1 MKRMLS
7 VLLCAAI
14 IILPPGQQL
23 TACAADDGLSVSARC
38 AIVMCADN
46 GDVLFEKDADRRCAI
61 ASITK
66 IMTAILA
73 LESAGANNR
82 EIRFTK
88 EMMAEGSSLSLK
100 PGDIILLSELVR
112 GMMALSGNDAANAIA
127 ISLGGSFEGF
137 ADMMNEKARQLGMN
151 NTHFVTPSGLDDEQ
165 HYSSARDMAVLCCYA
180 MENEDFRDAVSQR
193 SIEIS
198 YVYPQGKKQQCI
210 NHNRLLSEYPGCIGI
225 KTGFTKKAGR
235 TLTTCAVRDGITL
248 VAVTLNDGNDWNDH
262 KMLLDN
268 GFSQY
273 KQCTVVTSRQEWVM
287 PVVGGNDDTVTV
299 HAVQD
304 VLVPVR
310 KNDSSRIKK
319 RIYLPHFLY
328 APVEENRA
336 VGEAEVFAGSR
347 SVARVKLVAGKNV
360 SRSDS

>member
-7 VLLCAAI
+7 ALLFLAI
-14 IILPPGQQL
+14 IIIPPGRQI
-23 TACAADDGLSVSARC
+23 TAYAADEGLSVSARC

-66 IMTAILA
+66 IMTAVLA

-82 EIRFTK
+82 EIRFTE

-127 ISLGGSFEGF
+127 LSLGRSFEGF
-137 ADMMNEKARQLGMN
+137 ADMMNEKARQLGMT

-180 MENEDFRDAVSQR
+180 MENEEFRDAVSQR

-198 YVYPQGKKQQCI
+198 YIYPEGKKQQCI

-235 TLTTCAVRDGITL
+235 TLTSCAVRDGITL

-262 KMLLDN
+262 KALLDN

-273 KQCTVVTSRQEWVM
+273 ERRTVLSGQQEWEM
-287 PVVGGNDDTVTV
+287 PVVGGNEESVTV

-304 VLVPVR
+304 VTVPVR
-310 KNDSSRIKK
+310 KDDSSKIKK
-319 RIYLPHFLY
+319 RIYLPRFIY
-328 APVEENRA
+328 APVEENKA
-336 VGEAEVFAGSR
+336 VGEAEVFIDGR
-347 SVARVKLVAGKNV
+347 SAARVRLAAGK
-360 SRSDS
+360 SIEMSEK